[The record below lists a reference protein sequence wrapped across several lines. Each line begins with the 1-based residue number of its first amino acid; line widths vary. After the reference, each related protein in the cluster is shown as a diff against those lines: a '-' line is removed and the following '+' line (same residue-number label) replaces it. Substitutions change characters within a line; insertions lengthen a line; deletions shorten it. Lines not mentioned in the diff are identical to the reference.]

1 MLTVTPLPA
10 LKDNYIWLLQGT
22 DGRAAVVFD
31 PGDAAPVLRALNQRH
46 LTLAAIIITHH
57 HWDHVG
63 GTAEL
68 VERYQVPV
76 HGPAAESIPCRTNAV
91 ADGDAVSVPEI
102 DLRVHAIA
110 VPGHTLGAIAYH
122 GAGMLFSGDTLF
134 TAGCGRLFEGTA
146 AQMYQSLRRLGEL
159 PEETLLYCGH
169 EYTLANLRFAIAVEP
184 TNSAAAARLRETED
198 RYRDGQP
205 GVPASLA
212 IEKQSNP
219 FLRCEMSS
227 VRAAAE
233 RRCGKSL
240 DDPAAVFAVIREW
253 KNHF

>member
-10 LKDNYIWLLQGT
+10 LKDNYIWLLQGA
-22 DGRAAVVFD
+22 DGRAAAVVD
-31 PGDAAPVLRALNQRH
+31 PGDAEPVLRALEERD
-46 LTLAAIIITHH
+46 LRLAAIIITHH

-63 GTAEL
+63 GVAEL
-68 VERYQVPV
+68 VDRCRVPV
-76 HGPAAESIPCRTNAV
+76 HGPAGESIPCRTNAV

-102 DLRVHAIA
+102 ELLLHAIA

-146 AQMYQSLRRLGEL
+146 KQMYRSLCRLGEL

-169 EYTLANLRFAIAVEP
+169 EYTLANLRFAIAAEP
-184 TNSAAAARLRETED
+184 TNSAATARLCETED
-198 RYRDGQP
+198 RYRLGRP
-205 GVPASLA
+205 AVPASLA
-212 IEKQSNP
+212 VEKQSNP

-233 RRCGKSL
+233 RHCGRSL
-240 DDPAAVFAVIREW
+240 DDPTAVFAAIREW
-253 KNHF
+253 KDHF